1 MSLLAPIALA
11 LGVTLPIVVVFY
23 LLKVRRHDE
32 ERPSAVVTVFS
43 DVTEQRQAQQAL
55 REQDAYFRQ
64 LFENSPEAIAILD
77 TDDRVVDVNRA
88 FGTLFQYTI
97 EAYKTFEK
105 LAENLANPLTANMF
119 KQFAADERATRDLIE
134 MKIAAT
140 GTDRLR
146 VTLAN
151 DLAFQDILEGDLS
164 YRETTEFLIAR
175 EQTMERKLAELGRG
189 ATVVDRAFVVYLGAA
204 KRSHIVELE
213 RELELTKLDRD
224 WFKRED
230 AEARLVRGAAT
241 A

>member
-1 MSLLAPIALA
+1 MTTTEITPALLTSQQLN
-11 LGVTLPIVVVFY
+11 TLY
-23 LLKVRRHDE
+23 
-32 ERPSAVVTVFS
+32 
-43 DVTEQRQAQQAL
+43 
-55 REQDAYFRQ
+55 
-64 LFENSPEAIAILD
+64 
-77 TDDRVVDVNRA
+77 
-88 FGTLFQYTI
+88 QYTV

-105 LAENLANPLTANMF
+105 LAENLANPLTAGMF

-134 MKIAAT
+134 MKIAAA
-140 GTDRLR
+140 GGARLR

-175 EQTMERKLAELGRG
+175 ERTMERKLAELGRG
-189 ATVVDRAFVVYLGAA
+189 ATVIDRGFVVYLAA
-204 KRSHIVELE
+204 SKRSHIVELE

-230 AEARLVRGAAT
+230 AEMRLVRGPAT

>member
-1 MSLLAPIALA
+1 MTAITEA
-11 LGVTLPIVVVFY
+11 TQ
-23 LLKVRRHDE
+23 
-32 ERPSAVVTVFS
+32 TVLS
-43 DVTEQRQAQQAL
+43 SQQL
-55 REQDAYFRQ
+55 
-64 LFENSPEAIAILD
+64 N
-77 TDDRVVDVNRA
+77 
-88 FGTLFQYTI
+88 TLFQYAV

-105 LAENLANPLTANMF
+105 LAENLANPLTATMF

-140 GTDRLR
+140 GTTRLR
-146 VTLAN
+146 VTLAS

-175 EQTMERKLAELGRG
+175 ERTMERKLAELGRG
-189 ATVVDRAFVVYLGAA
+189 ATIVDRGFVVYLGAA

-230 AEARLVRGAAT
+230 AEARLVRGPAT
-241 A
+241 S

>member
-1 MSLLAPIALA
+1 MTTIEAPL
-11 LGVTLPIVVVFY
+11 
-23 LLKVRRHDE
+23 
-32 ERPSAVVTVFS
+32 TVL
-43 DVTEQRQAQQAL
+43 TNEQL
-55 REQDAYFRQ
+55 
-64 LFENSPEAIAILD
+64 N
-77 TDDRVVDVNRA
+77 
-88 FGTLFQYTI
+88 TLFQYTI

-105 LAENLANPLTANMF
+105 LAENLPNPLTAKMF
-119 KQFAADERATRDLIE
+119 EQFAEDERATRDLIE

-140 GTDRLR
+140 GTSRSR

-175 EQTMERKLAELGRG
+175 ERTMERKLAELGRG
-189 ATVVDRAFVVYLGAA
+189 ATIIDRGFVVYLGAA

-230 AEARLVRGAAT
+230 AETRLVRGPAT
-241 A
+241 P

>member
-1 MSLLAPIALA
+1 MTTITATP
-11 LGVTLPIVVVFY
+11 
-23 LLKVRRHDE
+23 
-32 ERPSAVVTVFS
+32 TVL
-43 DVTEQRQAQQAL
+43 TNEQL
-55 REQDAYFRQ
+55 
-64 LFENSPEAIAILD
+64 N
-77 TDDRVVDVNRA
+77 
-88 FGTLFQYTI
+88 TLFQYTI

-105 LAENLANPLTANMF
+105 LAENLPNPLTANMF

-140 GTDRLR
+140 GTSRSR
-146 VTLAN
+146 VTLAS

-175 EQTMERKLAELGRG
+175 ERTMERKLAELGRG
-189 ATVVDRAFVVYLGAA
+189 ATVIDRGFVVYLGAS

-230 AEARLVRGAAT
+230 AEARLVRGPAT
-241 A
+241 P

>member
-1 MSLLAPIALA
+1 MSAITEA
-11 LGVTLPIVVVFY
+11 TQ
-23 LLKVRRHDE
+23 
-32 ERPSAVVTVFS
+32 TVLS
-43 DVTEQRQAQQAL
+43 SQQL
-55 REQDAYFRQ
+55 
-64 LFENSPEAIAILD
+64 N
-77 TDDRVVDVNRA
+77 
-88 FGTLFQYTI
+88 TLFQYAV

-105 LAENLANPLTANMF
+105 LAENLANPLTATMF

-140 GTDRLR
+140 GTTRLR
-146 VTLAN
+146 VTLPS

-175 EQTMERKLAELGRG
+175 ERTMERKLAELGRG
-189 ATVVDRAFVVYLGAA
+189 ATIVDRGFVVYLGAA

-230 AEARLVRGAAT
+230 AEARLVRGPAT
-241 A
+241 S